1 MERLQR
7 YARATALWNMA
18 RIRRVIRACTRLTL
32 SEQERAALARIE
44 TIVDLLEQDTR
55 GLRNLSIEETARLS
69 SELHYLLA
77 QDNVI
82 GRENAKSANERPPV

>member
-1 MERLQR
+1 MEDMQQR
-7 YARATALWNMA
+7 SYMIALWNMA

-55 GLRNLSIEETARLS
+55 GLGNLSIEETARLS

-82 GRENAKSANERPPV
+82 GRENLKSTNERPPV